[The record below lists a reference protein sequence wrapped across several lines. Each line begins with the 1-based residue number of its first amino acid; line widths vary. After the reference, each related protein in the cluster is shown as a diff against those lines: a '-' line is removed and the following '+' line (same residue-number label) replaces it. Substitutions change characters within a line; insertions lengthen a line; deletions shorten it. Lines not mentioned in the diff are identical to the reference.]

1 MRRVSA
7 LVLAGLLAVALI
19 GPVLGADAG
28 AEGIDSHEL
37 SQVRA
42 CFAWACGERVV
53 DSRPSA
59 TPGGDGQGAR
69 EDPRGD

>member
-28 AEGIDSHEL
+28 GEGVDSHEL

-42 CFAWACGERVV
+42 CFA
-53 DSRPSA
+53 
-59 TPGGDGQGAR
+59 
-69 EDPRGD
+69 